1 MAMGALQHINIRCA
15 DVRRSRDF
23 YVDIMGLSE
32 GPRPP
37 FASSGYW
44 LYTGAE
50 PVVHLVQKPAD
61 EPVRGPGT
69 GDLDHIAFAGHG
81 LEAFKAL
88 LSSSGLPF
96 REAVVPRD
104 GTIQI
109 FVRDPDGVQLELNF
123 SEPSVSA

>member
-15 DVRRSRDF
+15 DIRRSRDF

-81 LEAFKAL
+81 LETFRAL
-88 LSSSGLPF
+88 LSAAGLPF

-104 GTIQI
+104 RTIQI

-123 SEPSVSA
+123 SEPSAAA